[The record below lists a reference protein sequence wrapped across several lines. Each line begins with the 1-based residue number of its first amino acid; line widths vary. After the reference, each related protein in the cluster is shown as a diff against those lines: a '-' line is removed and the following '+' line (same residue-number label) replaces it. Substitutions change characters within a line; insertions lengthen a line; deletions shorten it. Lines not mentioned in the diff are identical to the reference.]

1 MITAVGESDARLVT
15 AARQDRAAFVA
26 LYQRYLP
33 RVYRYVYRRV
43 GNRQDAEDVTA
54 SVFTEALESL
64 DRPGGTGLLRPAW
77 RSGRTSRR

>member
-64 DRPGGTGLLRPAW
+64 D
-77 RSGRTSRR
+77 